1 MVCKKRASHNEEE
14 DKKLQQQ
21 ICLGVFRLLLKSP
34 DLSYNFVSARQQVL
48 DRMTALDL
56 RTTNL
61 RSMTLLGVRQ
71 VESRED
77 KASLVEAVL
86 QQSLLGGG
94 GVDLMYPDDGG
105 FYDQDD
111 LQWRV
116 ML

>member
-1 MVCKKRASHNEEE
+1 MKPCH
-14 DKKLQQQ
+14 LHQQYAN
-21 ICLGVFRLLLKSP
+21 LGAFRLSLRFP
-34 DLSYNFVSARQQVL
+34 LSSRYVHPCLSTPKNLGSL
-48 DRMTALDL
+48 TPLDL
-56 RTTNL
+56 
-61 RSMTLLGVRQ
+61 RQ

-77 KASLVEAVL
+77 NASLVEAVL

-94 GVDLMYPDDGG
+94 GMDLMYPDDGG